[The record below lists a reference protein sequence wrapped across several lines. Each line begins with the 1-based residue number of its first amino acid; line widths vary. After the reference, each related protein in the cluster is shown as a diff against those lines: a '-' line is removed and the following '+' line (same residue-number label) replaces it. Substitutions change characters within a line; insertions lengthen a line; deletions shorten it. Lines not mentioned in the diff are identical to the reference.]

1 MKMTIDPIK
10 VTVREL
16 VDGYRDDGEDGVVG
30 YHGRL
35 DIRPAYQREFVYNPE
50 QRAAVIDTIREGYP
64 LSVMY
69 WMKRAD
75 GTFEVLDGQQRT
87 LSICQYVAGDYFV
100 DWDGTPRGFHNLPE
114 ELADTLLD
122 YELTVYVCEGTA
134 DERRRWF
141 ERINI
146 AGERLTAQEI
156 LNATYAGPWT
166 TDAKRYFSKTNCPAY
181 GLASDYLNG
190 KYIRQEFLQTAIGW
204 ISGGK
209 VADYM
214 AAHQNDPDASELWL
228 YFQSVISWVKAKFP
242 KYRREMKGLAWGE
255 IYNRFHAETLDAA
268 KLEAEVAR
276 LMADSDVVK
285 KSGIYEYVLD
295 GDERH
300 LQIRAFDD
308 NTKREVYERQ
318 KGVCKMCGKTFAI
331 EEMEADHVTPWSK
344 GGHTVAA
351 NCQLLCRACN
361 RKKSD
366 K

>member
-1 MKMTIDPIK
+1 MKLTIDPMK

-30 YHGRL
+30 YHGLL
-35 DIRPAYQREFVYNPE
+35 DIRPPYQREFVYSPE
-50 QRAAVIDTIREGYP
+50 QRAAVIDTVREKYP

-100 DWDGTPRGFHNLPE
+100 DWDGTPRAFHNLTSD
-114 ELADTLLD
+114 LADKILN
-122 YELTVYVCEGTA
+122 YMLTVYVCEGTA

-146 AGERLTAQEI
+146 AGERLTPQEI

-166 TDAKRYFSKTNCPAY
+166 TDAKRHFSKTNCPAY
-181 GLASDYLNG
+181 GLAKDYLTG
-190 KYIRQEFLQTAIGW
+190 VCIRQDFLQTAIGW
-204 ISGGK
+204 IASGK

-214 AAHQNDPDASELWL
+214 AAHQHDPDASELWL

-242 KYRREMKGLAWGE
+242 KYRREMKGIAWGTL
-255 IYNRFHAETLDAA
+255 YNRHRAETLDAA

-276 LMADSDVVK
+276 LMADSDVAK

-300 LQIRAFDD
+300 LQIRAFDG

-318 KGVCKMCGKTFAI
+318 KGVCKRCRKAFAI

-361 RKKSD
+361 RRKSD